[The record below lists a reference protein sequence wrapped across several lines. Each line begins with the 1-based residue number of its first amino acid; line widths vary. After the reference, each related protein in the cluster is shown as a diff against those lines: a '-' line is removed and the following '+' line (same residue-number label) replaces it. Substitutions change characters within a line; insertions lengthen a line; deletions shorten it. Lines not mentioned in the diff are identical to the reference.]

1 MLILSRKTDEAI
13 VFEGLGIEVMV
24 CAIERGRVRLG
35 VKAPPGV
42 TVLRHEL
49 LERMDPWVIQKK
61 PEGVG
66 SNGNEFH
73 AGPSGPESCPAE
85 L

>member
-1 MLILSRKTDEAI
+1 MLILSRKMDESI

-24 CAIERGRVRLG
+24 CAIDRGRVRLG
-35 VKAPPGV
+35 VKAPQGV

-61 PEGVG
+61 PQPEGVA
-66 SNGNEFH
+66 NEFE
-73 AGPSGPESCPAE
+73 PDPNP
-85 L
+85 

>member
-1 MLILSRKTDEAI
+1 MLILSRKVDESI

-24 CAIERGRVRLG
+24 CAIDREQGRVKIG
-35 VKAPPGV
+35 VTAPKSV

-61 PEGVG
+61 PEGVE
-66 SNGNEFH
+66 SNGDEFH
-73 AGPSGPESCPAE
+73 A
-85 L
+85 

>member
-1 MLILSRKTDEAI
+1 MLILSRKVDESI
-13 VFEGLGIEVMV
+13 VFQGLDIEVMV
-24 CAIERGRVRLG
+24 TSIERGRVKLG
-35 VKAPPGV
+35 IKAPPGV

-66 SNGNEFH
+66 NVD
-73 AGPSGPESCPAE
+73 ADPKP
-85 L
+85 

>member
-1 MLILSRKTDEAI
+1 MLILSRKMNESI

-24 CAIERGRVRLG
+24 CAIDRGRVRLG
-35 VKAPPGV
+35 IKAPPGV

-61 PEGVG
+61 PEGVA
-66 SNGNEFH
+66 NGL
-73 AGPSGPESCPAE
+73 ESDPNP
-85 L
+85 

>member
-1 MLILSRKTDEAI
+1 MLILSRKVDESI

-24 CAIERGRVRLG
+24 CAIDRGRVRLG
-35 VKAPPGV
+35 VKAPQGV

-61 PEGVG
+61 PQPEGVG
-66 SNGNEFH
+66 NVTSEY
-73 AGPSGPESCPAE
+73 PDT
-85 L
+85 

>member
-1 MLILSRKTDEAI
+1 MLILGRKVDESI

-24 CAIERGRVRLG
+24 CAIDRGRVRLG

-61 PEGVG
+61 PEGVE
-66 SNGNEFH
+66 SNGDEFH
-73 AGPSGPESCPAE
+73 A
-85 L
+85 

>member
-1 MLILSRKTDEAI
+1 MDESI

-35 VKAPPGV
+35 IKAPQGV

-61 PEGVG
+61 PEGVA
-66 SNGNEFH
+66 NGL
-73 AGPSGPESCPAE
+73 ESDPNP
-85 L
+85 

>member
-1 MLILSRKTDEAI
+1 MLILSRKVDESI
-13 VFEGLGIEVMV
+13 VFEGLDIEVMV
-24 CAIERGRVRLG
+24 TAIERGRVRLG

-61 PEGVG
+61 PEGVEKDG
-66 SNGNEFH
+66 DEFH
-73 AGPSGPESCPAE
+73 A
-85 L
+85 

>member
-1 MLILSRKTDEAI
+1 MLILGRKVDESI

-24 CAIERGRVRLG
+24 CAIQRGRVRLG
-35 VKAPPGV
+35 IKAPDGV

-61 PEGVG
+61 PEGVAADG
-66 SNGNEFH
+66 M
-73 AGPSGPESCPAE
+73 ESDPNS
-85 L
+85 

>member
-1 MLILSRKTDEAI
+1 MDESI

-35 VKAPPGV
+35 IKAPTGV

-61 PEGVG
+61 PEGVA
-66 SNGNEFH
+66 NGL
-73 AGPSGPESCPAE
+73 ESDPNP
-85 L
+85 